1 MGEPLGKMNVD
12 ANMIAEPAG
21 DDIRHRGQ
29 VHGSN
34 AS

>member
-12 ANMIAEPAG
+12 ADMIAEPAG
-21 DDIRHRGQ
+21 YDTRHRRQ
-29 VHGSN
+29 VHVSN